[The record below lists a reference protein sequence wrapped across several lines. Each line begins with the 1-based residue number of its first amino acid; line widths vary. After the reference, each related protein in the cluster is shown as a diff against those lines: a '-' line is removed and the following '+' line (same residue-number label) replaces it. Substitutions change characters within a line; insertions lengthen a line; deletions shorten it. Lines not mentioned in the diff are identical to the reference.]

1 MKNDMILKAGGTVF
15 NFVRKNLPTILSWTA
30 AGGVVATAVTSAQ
43 ASKKAEKDKLRYAIQ
58 NQIYVEE
65 MEPVEVVAV
74 TWKDYI
80 LPTVVAG
87 TTIFCTLKSNAINQE
102 RQRALAASYIILRE
116 RFDKYVRKIKERYG
130 EETHQRI
137 MNELAIEQAQ
147 PPFISCESFMK
158 GTSTSVDLDDEVQRV
173 FYDATSG
180 KLFTSTMTKVLEAEY
195 HLNRNM
201 SLGKFV
207 TMQDWYDF
215 LGIEATDNC
224 PPWQMNATSL
234 ASVGWEICDSFQ
246 WLDFDHEKQIMEI
259 PTEDGHTALEAIIIN
274 IGFEPMPE
282 SYYDY

>member
-1 MKNDMILKAGGTVF
+1 MKNDMILKAGGTIF

-65 MEPVEVVAV
+65 MEPIEVVAV

-137 MNELAIEQAQ
+137 MNELAIEQAKA
-147 PPFISCESFMK
+147 PFISCGDFYQ
-158 GTSTSVDLDDEVQRV
+158 GTVTSINLDDEVQRV
-173 FYDATSG
+173 FFDELSG
-180 KLFTSTMTKVLEAEY
+180 KLFCSTMAKVLEAEY
-195 HLNRNM
+195 HVNRKM
-201 SLGKFV
+201 TSGLFV
-207 TMQDWYDF
+207 STHDWYDL
-215 LGIEATDNC
+215 LGIEDPNDL
-224 PPWQMNATSL
+224 PWPNDQIE
-234 ASVGWEICDSFQ
+234 VGWEVNDSFQ
-246 WLDFDHEKQIMEI
+246 WLDFDHEKHVMDI
-259 PTEDGHTALEAIIIN
+259 PMEDGLNRLEAIIIK
-274 IGFEPMPE
+274 IPYPPEPE
-282 SYYDY
+282 NYYNY